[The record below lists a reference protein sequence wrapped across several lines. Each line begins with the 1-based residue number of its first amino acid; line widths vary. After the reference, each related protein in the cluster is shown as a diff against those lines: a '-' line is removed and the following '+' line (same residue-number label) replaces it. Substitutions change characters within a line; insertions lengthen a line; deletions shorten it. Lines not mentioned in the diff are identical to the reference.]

1 MSNYIYLMDQLEGEY
16 KKAFDKI
23 YIYTGVRNMEGET
36 EQEMMMNLL
45 DMMLTAQHEGKPVE
59 KIIGSDIEKFC
70 QAYFEG
76 YDYKVRIKEQ
86 LPKYLNRIMWV
97 IFVFEMLCI
106 CFNMGDED
114 FNLWRETTDVSGY
127 LVGLMCGGAVLL
139 INNVIFKPFIFKW
152 KKNSAAIYDIVC
164 FMVTMVLIIV
174 FCVLGE
180 DKEFN
185 IPLLPILVI
194 SGAYILI
201 YKIVQVRLRYKKY
214 STIWKRK
221 EPFYE
226 SWLGSVKNNV
236 KVQLPGE
243 LVKRY
248 NNINKRRACR
258 GKELMTPDEYT
269 EKIRKENKQSD
280 IFGIIL
286 VTFISLMVLG
296 MVIDSMIHES
306 IIDGIILGAL
316 LCIVEIPIS
325 SFFLKTTKY
334 RKKLIAEC
342 EKQGITLIEYA
353 EKQQK
358 NIEKQ

>member
-1 MSNYIYLMDQLEGEY
+1 MANYLYLMDQLEGEY
-16 KKAFDKI
+16 KEAFDKV
-23 YIYTGVRNMEGET
+23 YIYTGIRSMEGET

-45 DMMLTAQHEGKPVE
+45 DMILTAQHEGKPVE
-59 KIIGSDIEKFC
+59 KIIGNDIEKFC
-70 QAYFEG
+70 KSYFEG
-76 YDYKVRIKEQ
+76 YDYKIRLKEQ
-86 LPKYLNRIMWV
+86 LPKYLNRLMWFV
-97 IFVFEMLCI
+97 FVFEILDV
-106 CFNMGDED
+106 CFSMGDKD
-114 FNLWRETTDVSGY
+114 FNLLRATTNISGY
-127 LVGLMCGGAVLL
+127 LLGLMCGAVVLL
-139 INNVIFKPFIFKW
+139 INNIVAKPFMFKW
-152 KKNSAAIYDIVC
+152 KKNSVIIYEIVL
-164 FMVTMVLIIV
+164 FVVMVVT
-174 FCVLGE
+174 VLGFCFLGE
-180 DKEFN
+180 NMEFN